1 MTLRNLC
8 VYCGSNL
15 GRNPIY
21 VEQARA
27 LACALVE
34 RRIGLVFGGAHVGV
48 MGVIADTVLEAG
60 GVVTGVIPQSLVDKE
75 VAHMG
80 LTELVV
86 TESMH
91 ERKMIMAE
99 RSDGF
104 IALPGGI
111 GTLEELFEVWTWA
124 QLGFHRKPCGILN
137 VAGYYDG
144 LARFLDHTVAE
155 NFVKTPHREMLFVET
170 DPAVLLDSYE
180 QYTPPN
186 VEKWLRRAEM

>member
-8 VYCGSNL
+8 VYCGSNP
-15 GRNPIY
+15 GRKPIY
-21 VEQARA
+21 VEQARV

-48 MGVIADTVLEAG
+48 MGVIADTVLGAG

-144 LARFLDHTVAE
+144 LARFLDHAVAE

-170 DPAVLLDSYE
+170 DPAVLLDCYE